1 MVVKTILFGKIEIPD
16 TKEEILSELGKCRT
30 HFCNYPNRY
39 TQAKIDALEEAL
51 DRFRRME
58 DV

>member
-16 TKEEILSELGKCRT
+16 TKEEVLSELGKCRT

-39 TQAKIDALEEAL
+39 TQAKN
-51 DRFRRME
+51 
-58 DV
+58 